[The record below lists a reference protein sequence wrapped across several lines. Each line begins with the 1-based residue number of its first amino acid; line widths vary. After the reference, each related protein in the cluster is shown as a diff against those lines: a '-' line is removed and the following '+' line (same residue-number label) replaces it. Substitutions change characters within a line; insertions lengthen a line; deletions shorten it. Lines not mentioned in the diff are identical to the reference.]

1 MAYHVNQCSLQL
13 IIKVVVF
20 KRHFLLNLRGHDMT
34 STTNMGTTC
43 QTYGNMI
50 VRNNKKMLHL
60 LSCSLHWEHR
70 HLILEHMSTIIDCW
84 VNGGGKCMTNIGTME
99 LVINTGKSDTP
110 GRNDKNYQL
119 PMTGWGWVWCLW
131 VWCYEFSHTN
141 PSNFQ
146 QLLQSLLLRY
156 MAENL
161 QVINLILICSLSS
174 L

>member
-1 MAYHVNQCSLQL
+1 
-13 IIKVVVF
+13 
-20 KRHFLLNLRGHDMT
+20 MT
-34 STTNMGTTC
+34 TTTYGYSIAKLMGTWC
-43 QTYGNMI
+43 D
-50 VRNNKKMLHL
+50 NNYLWGLLAKLMGTWQYATKKMLHL
-60 LSCSLHWEHR
+60 VSCSSHWKHR

-84 VNGGGKCMTNIGTME
+84 VNGGGRCTSNIGTME
-99 LVINTGKSDTP
+99 LVINIGKSDTP

-119 PMTGWGWVWCLW
+119 PMNGWGWVWCLW

-161 QVINLILICSLSS
+161 QVINLILICSFSS